1 MPNILEVHGLKKYF
15 PARKSVFGTALEWV
29 HAVDDVSF
37 SLAKGKTLGLVGE
50 SGCGKST
57 TGRTILRLINADEGR
72 VVFEGNDILKLDQSE
87 MRPLRKD
94 MQLIFQDP
102 FASLNPRLTVSEI
115 IEESLIVHKMGTPS
129 ERRENIKRVLERVGI
144 RPDMMDRYPHEF
156 SGGQRQRIGIAR
168 ALVLNPKLIVA
179 DEPVSAL
186 DVSIQAQVMNLMVE
200 IQEEFGISYLVIAH
214 DLSVVEYLSDHV
226 AVMYVGKLVESAS
239 DGDIYASPKHP
250 YTRLLLASIPTLDPD
265 APIKRSLLEGEVPS
279 PISPP
284 PGCRFEPRCPE
295 RMDVCARTTPI
306 YKEVTDDHWVACH
319 LYGDKVTTNKQSTS
333 MEKSA

>member
-72 VVFEGNDILKLDQSE
+72 VVFEGNDILKLDQNE

-115 IEESLIVHKMGTPS
+115 IEESLIVHNMGTPS

-144 RPDMMDRYPHEF
+144 RPDMMDRYPHETCK
-156 SGGQRQRIGIAR
+156 A
-168 ALVLNPKLIVA
+168 
-179 DEPVSAL
+179 
-186 DVSIQAQVMNLMVE
+186 
-200 IQEEFGISYLVIAH
+200 
-214 DLSVVEYLSDHV
+214 
-226 AVMYVGKLVESAS
+226 
-239 DGDIYASPKHP
+239 
-250 YTRLLLASIPTLDPD
+250 
-265 APIKRSLLEGEVPS
+265 
-279 PISPP
+279 
-284 PGCRFEPRCPE
+284 
-295 RMDVCARTTPI
+295 
-306 YKEVTDDHWVACH
+306 
-319 LYGDKVTTNKQSTS
+319 
-333 MEKSA
+333 